1 MEIID
6 ISVPLSSRLPTWPG
20 GHGLNISAL
29 AVIGMNSDANVSR
42 LDMDVHCGT
51 HIDAPLH
58 FVANGK
64 TTNDINLST
73 LIGNAYVAEIDDH
86 IRVIDAE
93 TLSALNIPNNVSRL
107 LLKTANSSDNLW
119 DSPLF
124 ETHYVALSVDAAQW
138 VIEKKIQ
145 LIGIDYCSIQKFDD
159 SPETHQILLKN
170 EVVILEGLDL
180 RNVDEAQYQLICLP
194 VKALGLEGVPVRAI
208 LIRQ

>member
-29 AVIGMNSDANVSR
+29 AEIGINSNSNVSR

-58 FVANGK
+58 FIANGK

-73 LIGNAYVAEIDDH
+73 LIGDVYVVEIDDQ
-86 IRVIDAE
+86 ISVIDAE
-93 TLSALNIPNNVSRL
+93 TLSALNLPNNVSRL

-124 ETHYVALSVDAAQW
+124 ETHYVALSADGARW
-138 VIEKKIQ
+138 VLEKKIQ
-145 LIGIDYCSIQKFDD
+145 LIGIDYCSIQKYDD
-159 SPETHQILLKN
+159 SPETHQLLLKN

-180 RNVDEAQYQLICLP
+180 RNVGEDEYQLICLP
-194 VKALGLEGVPVRAI
+194 LKAKGLEGVPVRAI